1 MAPMKLLSVN
11 VGLPRE
17 IEFHGK
23 LVRTSIFKSPAS
35 GQVRVAT
42 LNLEGDEQSDL
53 SVHGGVQK
61 AVYAYPSEHYAF
73 WREEVP
79 GLDLPWGGV
88 RGELHHGGLA

>member
-53 SVHGGVQK
+53 SAHGGVHK
-61 AVYAYPSEHYAF
+61 AVYG
-73 WREEVP
+73 P
-79 GLDLPWGGV
+79 GLIFGGV